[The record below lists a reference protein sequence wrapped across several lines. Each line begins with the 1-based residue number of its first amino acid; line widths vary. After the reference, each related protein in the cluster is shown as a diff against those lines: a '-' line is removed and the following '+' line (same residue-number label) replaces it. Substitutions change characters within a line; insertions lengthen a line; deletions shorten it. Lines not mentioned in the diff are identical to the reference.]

1 VTVAEGVETT
11 EQLEKLRDLQC
22 AQLQG
27 YLYSRP
33 IPIEQIE
40 LLLAAP
46 ASLAGADCRARVAG
60 AAIAAARPKRR
71 SKRE

>member
-1 VTVAEGVETT
+1 M
-11 EQLEKLRDLQC
+11 KR
-22 AQLQG
+22 

-46 ASLAGADCRARVAG
+46 ASLAGVDGGARAAG
-60 AAIAAARPKRR
+60 TAIAAPRPKRR
-71 SKRE
+71 SKRT